1 MCVCVR
7 GRKKLSI
14 KEVESE
20 EVAEKKTFCC
30 AITKVCSSRFVVTDV
45 MDHHCYFSLTLFEVT
60 ET

>member
-20 EVAEKKTFCC
+20 EVAEKKH
-30 AITKVCSSRFVVTDV
+30 SVVQ
-45 MDHHCYFSLTLFEVT
+45 
-60 ET
+60 